1 MKQIKTDN
9 RMELGDMGKWI
20 GAAAAGALL
29 MYIFDPERGRARR
42 SYAAHKVRDAG
53 LHTGDAIGSVL
64 RSATASLNAARDSAS
79 AAYARA
85 DAMATRAGE
94 RIADTAHDFAS
105 GAADAASRTRGRI
118 AAAAEESRDR
128 ARDMEQR
135 MERDIE
141 RNTWEAR
148 GRMDAAAERSGS
160 RVREAAAQ
168 ARGWLDELVDA
179 FDHRSP
185 TLTNSALLGGGV
197 LGLTGLARRSPLGV
211 VLGLGA
217 LALLAR
223 SGGGAR
229 LAAHQRGHSAG
240 NRPGSPIEVEKTI
253 EIAAAPEEV
262 YDAWSNY
269 DNFPRFMSHVSEV
282 RDLGHRRSHW
292 VVKGPGGSEYSWNAV
307 MTEQARPDHM
317 AWRSEPGSEI
327 EQEGAVSFEPVRG
340 GTRVTVRMAY
350 TPPGGALGHGLAR
363 MLGSDPKRQMDDDL
377 ARMKSFIERGV
388 TPYTSSHT
396 PASDRYLH

>member
-29 MYIFDPERGRARR
+29 MYVFDPERGRARR
-42 SYAAHKVRDAG
+42 AYAAHAVRDAG
-53 LHTGDAIGSVL
+53 LHTGDAIGSAL
-64 RSATASLNAARDSAS
+64 RSATSRLNAARDSAAS
-79 AAYARA
+79 VYARA
-85 DAMATRAGE
+85 DAMASRAVE
-94 RIADTAHDFAS
+94 QLADSAHDAARSAS
-105 GAADAASRTRGRI
+105 STGARARGRI
-118 AAAAEESRDR
+118 AVAAEDARERSRDS
-128 ARDMEQR
+128 ARELR
-135 MERDIE
+135 HDIE

-148 GRMDAAAERSGS
+148 GRLDAAAEHSRS
-160 RVREAAAQ
+160 RVREAADQ
-168 ARGWLDELVDA
+168 ARGWLDELVHA

-185 TLTNSALLGGGV
+185 AITNSALLGSGV

-211 VLGLGA
+211 LLGLGA
-217 LALLAR
+217 LAVLMK

-229 LAAHQRGHSAG
+229 LAGMLRGHG
-240 NRPGSPIEVEKTI
+240 LGGPIEVEKSI
-253 EIAAAPEEV
+253 EIDAQPEEI

-292 VVKGPGGSEYSWNAV
+292 VVKGPGGTEYAWNAV

-327 EQEGAVSFEPVRG
+327 EQEGSVSFEPVHG

-350 TPPGGALGHGLAR
+350 MPPGGVLGHGLAR
-363 MLGSDPKRQMDDDL
+363 MLGSDPKRQMDEDL

-388 TPYTSSHT
+388 TPYTAYPT
-396 PASDRYLH
+396 PAGDRYLH

>member
-1 MKQIKTDN
+1 
-9 RMELGDMGKWI
+9 
-20 GAAAAGALL
+20 AAR
-29 MYIFDPERGRARR
+29 ERGR
-42 SYAAHKVRDAG
+42 DE
-53 LHTGDAIGSVL
+53 
-64 RSATASLNAARDSAS
+64 
-79 AAYARA
+79 ARA
-85 DAMATRAGE
+85 LR
-94 RIADTAHDFAS
+94 H
-105 GAADAASRTRGRI
+105 
-118 AAAAEESRDR
+118 
-128 ARDMEQR
+128 
-135 MERDIE
+135 DIE

-148 GRMDAAAERSGS
+148 GRMDAAAEHTRS
-160 RVREAAAQ
+160 RVRDAAAQ
-168 ARGWLDELVDA
+168 ARGWLDELVNA

-185 TLTNSALLGGGV
+185 AITNSALLGGGV

-211 VLGLGA
+211 LLGLGA
-217 LALLAR
+217 LALLVK

-229 LAAHQRGHSAG
+229 LAGMVRGRSLG
-240 NRPGSPIEVEKTI
+240 GRIEVERAI
-253 EIAAAPEEV
+253 EIDAAPEEV

-350 TPPGGALGHGLAR
+350 TPPGGAFGHGLAR
-363 MLGSDPKRQMDDDL
+363 MLGEDPERRMGEDL

-388 TPYTSSHT
+388 TPYTAHHT
-396 PASDRYLH
+396 PASDRTLH

>member
-42 SYAAHKVRDAG
+42 SYAAHAVRDAG
-53 LHTGDAIGSVL
+53 LHTGDAIGGLL

-94 RIADTAHDFAS
+94 RIADTAHDLAS
-105 GAADAASRTRGRI
+105 SAADAASRTRGRI
-118 AAAAEESRDR
+118 ASAAEESRER
-128 ARDMEQR
+128 SRELEQR
-135 MERDIE
+135 LE

-148 GRMDAAAERSGS
+148 GRMDARMDAEADRARS
-160 RVREAAAQ
+160 RVREAATQ
-168 ARGWLDELVDA
+168 ARGWLDELVNA

-217 LALLAR
+217 LALLAK

-229 LAAHQRGHSAG
+229 LVAMVRGQPAG
-240 NRPGSPIEVEKTI
+240 SRIEVEKSI

-350 TPPGGALGHGLAR
+350 TPPGGVLGHGLAR
-363 MLGSDPKRQMDDDL
+363 MLGADPKRQMDDDL
-377 ARMKSFIERGV
+377 ARMKAFIERGV
-388 TPYTSSHT
+388 TPYTSYHS
-396 PASDRYLH
+396 PAGDRYLH

>member
-42 SYAAHKVRDAG
+42 AYAAHAVRDAG
-53 LHTGDAIGSVL
+53 LHTGDAIGGLL

-94 RIADTAHDFAS
+94 RIADTAHDLAS
-105 GAADAASRTRGRI
+105 SAADAAARTRGRI
-118 AAAAEESRDR
+118 ASAAEESRER
-128 ARDMEQR
+128 SRDMEQR
-135 MERDIE
+135 MERNIE

-148 GRMDAAAERSGS
+148 GRMDAEADRARS

-168 ARGWLDELVDA
+168 ARGWLDEMVNA

-211 VLGLGA
+211 MLGLGA
-217 LALLAR
+217 LALLAK

-229 LAAHQRGHSAG
+229 LAAMVRGQPS
-240 NRPGSPIEVEKTI
+240 GSRIEVEKSI

-350 TPPGGALGHGLAR
+350 TPPGGVLGHGLAR
-363 MLGSDPKRQMDDDL
+363 MLGADPKRQMDDDL

-388 TPYTSSHT
+388 TPYTSYQS
-396 PASDRYLH
+396 PAGDRYLH

>member
-1 MKQIKTDN
+1 MKQIKTDS

-42 SYAAHKVRDAG
+42 AYAAHTVRDAG
-53 LHTGDAIGSVL
+53 LHTGDAIGGLL

-94 RIADTAHDFAS
+94 RIADTAHDLAS
-105 GAADAASRTRGRI
+105 SAADAASRTRGRI
-118 AAAAEESRDR
+118 ASAAEESR
-128 ARDMEQR
+128 
-135 MERDIE
+135 ERSRELEHRLE

-148 GRMDAAAERSGS
+148 GRMDARMDAEADRARS
-160 RVREAAAQ
+160 RVREAASQ
-168 ARGWLDELVDA
+168 ARGWLDELVNA

-229 LAAHQRGHSAG
+229 LAAMVRGQPS
-240 NRPGSPIEVEKTI
+240 GSRIEVEKTI

-282 RDLGHRRSHW
+282 HDLGHRRSHW

-363 MLGSDPKRQMDDDL
+363 MLGADPKRQMDDDL

-388 TPYTSSHT
+388 TPYTSSHS
-396 PASDRYLH
+396 PAGDRYLH